1 MRRGEIWWA
10 NIPAPRGSEPGYRRP
25 VLVVQSDPFNE
36 SAVRTVVVVAFTAN
50 LGRASAPGNVLCRKR
65 ETGLGEDSV
74 ANVSQVSALD
84 KKWLR
89 TRVSELPRHLLKD
102 VESGLRLVLGL

>member
-10 NIPAPRGSEPGYRRP
+10 NIPAPQGSEPGYRRP
-25 VLVVQSDPFNE
+25 VLIVQSNPFNE
-36 SAVRTVVVVAFTAN
+36 STVRTVVVVAFTAN

-89 TRVSELPRHLLKD
+89 TRVSELPKYLLRD